1 MKRIT
6 GFVVALLFTGSALA
20 DISSLGVQFSPNA
33 TSYAKGTVIA
43 LTATS
48 NGTNAQYKFKVERTQ
63 AGQSTPV
70 MSSAWSTT
78 NTFTIDTNA
87 VNVLTGRYRIDVMAR
102 ESANVSETLV
112 KTEIITVTAPPALT
126 ACESIEGKTFTNDVP
141 AKIQLGDLSLSGALA
156 LLNPGIPIELGGGET
171 SHVKSLQFGSGVASV
186 RLAPLDMRVCTFLCM
201 PLTAEYLNPVQVPYT
216 CAGNTVT
223 VNAAGTL
230 SATEM
235 SSNILTDL
243 LGGDSIPVKV
253 TGTVTIGAGGSSV
266 SADGVT
272 LD

>member
-1 MKRIT
+1 MKRIA
-6 GFVVALLFTGSALA
+6 GFLIALLFTGSALA
-20 DISSLGVQFSPNA
+20 ELSSLNVQFSPNA
-33 TSYAKGTVIA
+33 TSYQKGTVVG
-43 LTATS
+43 LTAVS
-48 NGTNAQYKFKVERTQ
+48 NGTNAQYKFVVHRMV
-63 AGQSTPV
+63 AGKAVAVLSTEWL
-70 MSSAWSTT
+70 ST
-78 NTFTIDTNA
+78 NTLAFDTNP
-87 VNVLTGRYRIDVMAR
+87 VNVPAGRYRIQVMAR

-186 RLAPLDMRVCTFLCM
+186 RLAPLDMRVCSFLCM